1 MCLGQDRGY
10 ANGLR
15 IFDRETHRSIPIAEL
30 MRSRSVS
37 ERSAS
42 SWQQI
47 DPCAGEFEGAA
58 TEIALRFP
66 QRAFRS
72 RQHPA
77 LQRGDWGSEPPDPGS
92 ALTNKIRNYQ
102 VFIVYRLAYYKQ
114 LSTSLSPN

>member
-47 DPCAGEFEGAA
+47 DPCAGEFEG
-58 TEIALRFP
+58 R
-66 QRAFRS
+66 
-72 RQHPA
+72 HPA